1 MTGNCELR
9 FGNTAALLFA
19 AMGEKP
25 MKQLD
30 LLDLFF
36 PCLFVEETE
45 AAGNSRDAEFDDQNM
60 VIRAVR
66 KNNSLHVGS
75 GRRVS
80 QILGR
85 LCGTAKGN
93 QEKERR
99 TALLLQ
105 KKAAEVICTDRE
117 YMLVLQDNIR
127 EIINVLNDESRE
139 AFVILLGIFLT
150 ELSYREKEECDP
162 DILFPLDPEVFEG
175 IVYHAIKQF
184 KSGDWEGIRNAWL
197 WILIGSL
204 LRNESGRVLRFYDSS
219 FIMVNRMPSEEETFE
234 DRLNFLLHPAG
245 SEFAFIGHFTTRAN
259 IIRNILYLLLYVLL
273 KPVCD
278 EYIFRG
284 IIQRQLGHYSR
295 FFGVLASSLLYAI
308 AQPSLSDA
316 IPAFFLGWYL
326 ALVTLRYHSIR
337 PAVTIHV
344 LVSVFLWIVAII
356 PPEYSLIPIIVIT
369 LNYIVTLLFIIGN
382 TVNYR
387 IAFMRF
393 PEKKLWKTVFTSST
407 IIICILLFAAENILS
422 FF

>member
-9 FGNTAALLFA
+9 FGNTAALLFT

-36 PCLFVEETE
+36 PCLFVAETE
-45 AAGNSRDAEFDDQNM
+45 AAGNSMDAEFDDQNM

-234 DRLNFLLHPAG
+234 DRLNFLLHPEEYESVYYGDDLDRKYPGIEFYCDACG
-245 SEFAFIGHFTTRAN
+245 AHLNRQEGFDDHQNPWKCTECGHENEISENVIYNSEEDWRMGKGPLDGQDIMKA
-259 IIRNILYLLLYVLL
+259 
-273 KPVCD
+273 
-278 EYIFRG
+278 
-284 IIQRQLGHYSR
+284 IQRRREEQE
-295 FFGVLASSLLYAI
+295 
-308 AQPSLSDA
+308 D
-316 IPAFFLGWYL
+316 
-326 ALVTLRYHSIR
+326 
-337 PAVTIHV
+337 
-344 LVSVFLWIVAII
+344 
-356 PPEYSLIPIIVIT
+356 
-369 LNYIVTLLFIIGN
+369 
-382 TVNYR
+382 
-387 IAFMRF
+387 
-393 PEKKLWKTVFTSST
+393 
-407 IIICILLFAAENILS
+407 
-422 FF
+422 

>member
-1 MTGNCELR
+1 MSTRQFITTKQAKHQVNIFGFPLILYILLNLLLWNGTGIIYR
-9 FGNTAALLFA
+9 
-19 AMGEKP
+19 
-25 MKQLD
+25 
-30 LLDLFF
+30 FF
-36 PCLFVEETE
+36 PD
-45 AAGNSRDAEFDDQNM
+45 S
-60 VIRAVR
+60 
-66 KNNSLHVGS
+66 
-75 GRRVS
+75 
-80 QILGR
+80 
-85 LCGTAKGN
+85 
-93 QEKERR
+93 
-99 TALLLQ
+99 
-105 KKAAEVICTDRE
+105 
-117 YMLVLQDNIR
+117 
-127 EIINVLNDESRE
+127 
-139 AFVILLGIFLT
+139 LLGI
-150 ELSYREKEECDP
+150 
-162 DILFPLDPEVFEG
+162 DPEILCMGAGCVLILLITFG
-175 IVYHAIKQF
+175 CFSISAMRLHLPIRDYLQPTGMDTIHRIALVCIGLAITV
-184 KSGDWEGIRNAWL
+184 L
-197 WILIGSL
+197 TTYTGS
-204 LRNESGRVLRFYDSS
+204 F
-219 FIMVNRMPSEEETFE
+219 
-234 DRLNFLLHPAG
+234 LNFLLHPAG

-369 LNYIVTLLFIIGN
+369 LNYVVTLLFIIGN